1 LLLSSYKLLEGCFLR
16 KSLVATKN
24 IDRNKGKIT
33 KMGNSGTVGVGL
45 GEAEVELSGMVT
57 VCVLLQALSLTKF
70 TTIR

>member
-1 LLLSSYKLLEGCFLR
+1 M
-16 KSLVATKN
+16 VATKN

-70 TTIR
+70 TTIRG